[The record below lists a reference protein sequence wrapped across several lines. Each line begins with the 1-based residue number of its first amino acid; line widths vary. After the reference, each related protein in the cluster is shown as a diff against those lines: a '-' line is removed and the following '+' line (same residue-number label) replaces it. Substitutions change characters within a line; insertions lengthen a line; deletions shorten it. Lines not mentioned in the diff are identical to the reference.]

1 MALKLQELQK
11 IVKSVVKEEKNAE
24 VLREEVTRV
33 LGPTVLTTRGL
44 ERMAESANDRLDV
57 LDAMNRA
64 YDQIKPSVL
73 LKFIDSNS
81 ADVRKLVARLLPENF
96 LKPLM
101 KDPSPEVRGTVA
113 RRLSHGL
120 VKEMVRRFPND
131 DNLRSIEKTKRLM
144 EKGLPSPKIE
154 EEYFDMYGEEPLGNA
169 YDDVEHPGLTDAW
182 YDTLALKIFNMYGR
196 NIESQ
201 WEEDTV
207 HRYVDSIS
215 SMHVDVDREKLL
227 KKVYELLDSRDE
239 KVVKESTLKNLAA
252 RLRLED
258 EEVMP
263 VIPETVDPVEEM
275 LSSRLSNHEY
285 VSRFE
290 KTFFVEHK
298 ATKTPDYLNEICEG
312 TGIVFHPAQAK
323 IPSQSLR
330 PIDERALDTYV
341 KAWNFKESKSLYR
354 LTWSPDQ
361 ERIDLVN
368 FHLELK

>member
-1 MALKLQELQK
+1 M
-11 IVKSVVKEEKNAE
+11 
-24 VLREEVTRV
+24 
-33 LGPTVLTTRGL
+33 
-44 ERMAESANDRLDV
+44 
-57 LDAMNRA
+57 
-64 YDQIKPSVL
+64 
-73 LKFIDSNS
+73 
-81 ADVRKLVARLLPENF
+81 
-96 LKPLM
+96 
-101 KDPSPEVRGTVA
+101 
-113 RRLSHGL
+113 